1 MRLPLLAGLLGLLGL
16 QPALGQDTQRHF
28 LLTLTPDSAA
38 TLEAF
43 LPDSASAATAI
54 VCCPG
59 GGYSHLSYENEGTAW
74 APYFNAQGIALFVLK
89 YRMPAG
95 DRSLP
100 MGDAQQAIR
109 TVRQNA
115 AQWGVD
121 PRRVGIMGFSAGG
134 HLASTTATH
143 ATGDA
148 APDFQILFYP
158 VISMVE
164 ADTHKGSVVNFL
176 GDGRADATL
185 VDDFTNWKQVSAATP
200 PAIIL
205 LSSNDSA
212 VPPLTNGL
220 PYYEAL
226 VRAGVPATLAAFP
239 TGGHGWGFKASFPYH
254 DQVTDLLSRWMENLH
269 E

>member
-1 MRLPLLAGLLGLLGL
+1 MKRSLLLLILAGLMSTAQAQGHLMIEI
-16 QPALGQDTQRHF
+16 A
-28 LLTLTPDSAA
+28 PDSAA
-38 TLEAF
+38 TLEVF
-43 LPDSASAATAI
+43 LPAEPNGQGV

-59 GGYSHLSYENEGTAW
+59 GGYSHLSYQNEGTDW
-74 APYFNAQGIALFVLK
+74 AAFFNDLGIAFCVLK

-100 MGDAQQAIR
+100 MEDACEA
-109 TVRQNA
+109 VRQVRQHA
-115 AQWGVD
+115 EEWGVD
-121 PRRVGIMGFSAGG
+121 PKRVGIMGFSAGG

-143 ATGDA
+143 APGEA
-148 APDFQILFYP
+148 MPDFQILFYP

-176 GDGRADATL
+176 GDGRSDETL
-185 VDDFTNWKQVSAATP
+185 VSEFTNWQQVTPTSP

-205 LSSNDSA
+205 LSSDDKA

-226 VRAGVPATLAAFP
+226 VRQGVSATLAAFP
-239 TGGHGWGFKASFPYH
+239 TGGHGWGFKSTFPYH
-254 DQVTDLLSRWMENLH
+254 DEMLGLLSRWISE